1 MKTKITK
8 ERDQHRTTIPKKLLE
23 ESKKGKGDVV
33 NWDVK
38 KGKLSAE
45 VMSHKEFMKLAK
57 EENSLPAKTQRALA
71 PESDEDISMYAN
83 CETSEESE

>member
-1 MKTKITK
+1 MKTTITK
-8 ERDQHRTTIPKKLLE
+8 ERNQHRTTIPKKLLD

-45 VMSHKEFMKLAK
+45 VMTHKEFMKLAK
-57 EENSLPAKTQRALA
+57 EENSLPAKTCRALA
-71 PESDEDISMYAN
+71 PESQEDYQTYAKYT
-83 CETSEESE
+83 EGEKE